1 MPRYILIKWLILSRV
16 NPVQA
21 LLAAPR
27 PGHNPS
33 ICSGYRAE
41 NSRAPVF
48 CRFLPGIDLRN
59 TSIDPVKIK
68 IFFVD
73 PVITRTIVRFRPGA
87 CPVSTRYRSGFGVR
101 DSGFRGRGSGY
112 MYISPY
118 LYILYTRLQPGQ
130 DQKNPNNFDFSWCL
144 AGKQPTK

>member
-1 MPRYILIKWLILSRV
+1 MVDFIESQPGAGPASSSSTGVK
-16 NPVQA
+16 
-21 LLAAPR
+21 

-33 ICSGYRAE
+33 ICSGYRAVD
-41 NSRAPVF
+41 SVF
-48 CRFLPGIDLRN
+48 CRFLPGIDLRS

-87 CPVSTRYRSGFGVR
+87 YPVSTRYRSGFGVR
-101 DSGFRGRGSGY
+101 GSGFWGRGSRY

-118 LYILYTRLQPGQ
+118 LYIFYTRLQPGRSPVRAR
-130 DQKNPNNFDFSWCL
+130 KTRTILIL
-144 AGKQPTK
+144 AGV

>member
-1 MPRYILIKWLILSRV
+1 MVDFIESQPGAGPASSSSTGVK
-16 NPVQA
+16 
-21 LLAAPR
+21 

-33 ICSGYRAE
+33 ICSGYRAVD
-41 NSRAPVF
+41 PVF
-48 CRFLPGIDLRN
+48 CRFLPGIDPRS

-87 CPVSTRYRSGFGVR
+87 CPVSPVSTRYRSGFGMSG
-101 DSGFRGRGSGY
+101 SGFRGRGSGY

-118 LYILYTRLQPGQ
+118 LYIFYTRLQPGQ
-130 DQKNPNNFDFSWCL
+130 GQKNPNIFDFSWFL

>member
-1 MPRYILIKWLILSRV
+1 MVDFIESQPGTGPASSSSTGVKPR
-16 NPVQA
+16 
-21 LLAAPR
+21 
-27 PGHNPS
+27 HNPS
-33 ICSGYRAE
+33 ICSGYRAVD
-41 NSRAPVF
+41 PVF
-48 CRFLPGIDLRN
+48 CRFLPGIDLRS

-87 CPVSTRYRSGFGVR
+87 CPVSIGIRGSGFGVSG
-101 DSGFRGRGSGY
+101 SGFGI
-112 MYISPY
+112 YIF
-118 LYILYTRLQPGQ
+118 YTQLQPGQ

>member
-1 MPRYILIKWLILSRV
+1 M
-16 NPVQA
+16 QA

-27 PGHNPS
+27 PGYNPS
-33 ICSGYRAE
+33 ICSGYRAVD
-41 NSRAPVF
+41 PVF
-48 CRFLPGIDLRN
+48 CRFLPGIDLRS

-87 CPVSTRYRSGFGVR
+87 CPVSTRYRSVFGVR
-101 DSGFRGRGSGY
+101 ASGFRGRGSGY
-112 MYISPY
+112 MYISSY
-118 LYILYTRLQPGQ
+118 LYIFYTRLQPGQ
-130 DQKNPNNFDFSWCL
+130 DQKNPNNFDFSWRL